1 MKDIFRISLHVI
13 GLMQIDH
20 SLEFSTSNA
29 LTIYCIQGYVCP
41 SSLANSFISFWICP
55 DIVVFKENKSEILA
69 FAQSKF
75 AHWQQRQKE
84 QNKIGA
90 NISQYTVIHYCI
102 LKRHLCYKVAART
115 AFLIISDLEHIW
127 ITGWLFKLSPSET
140 LYTFLY

>member
-75 AHWQQRQKE
+75 AHWQQRRKE
-84 QNKIGA
+84 QNNGGEFFPVHS
-90 NISQYTVIHYCI
+90 NTWLY
-102 LKRHLCYKVAART
+102 LRHLCYKVAART

-127 ITGWLFKLSPSET
+127 ITGRLFKLSPSET
-140 LYTFLY
+140 LYINLY